1 MRGGG
6 VLAGFADRCVRRLAV
21 AALASSALLPAGAAP
36 GAAPVEELERL
47 LREQDTEG
55 LLWAVEGGGAREDE
69 LTGWL
74 RERAQAWQPVPALE
88 LARRLKDR
96 DAVQALRW
104 SEWAWPEV
112 RVSWAACGWHE
123 SPRAAKLM
131 AHFEARYGDLE
142 TLGEREPGAL
152 LEALRWVI
160 PAYRSYASKAI
171 TRFRARDV
179 TGPEENLG
187 WLCGPDQPLGDR
199 FRLEPFL
206 NMRSARAG
214 ELRHQRERAAEKVL
228 AVPPVNPD
236 GLSIRKVPGR
246 HLGAQP
252 LAWLDDER
260 LLFHAWVRDEIPG
273 VRQVRVWNVRTGVVE
288 VPAHVP
294 EGGVNLIC
302 LRDGIVG
309 YAALEGSGGEV
320 AYYHGLFGQEVK
332 LPPPPPPPSLD
343 GHGDRSGR
351 VEPVLDPM
359 SCRPWDA
366 RHRRL
371 SGPLG
376 FDIPLLPGHGALRH
390 GQVELQLL
398 PEDGGVPLFEMP
410 PPLPERYDLGRLRF
424 VGFDGGYA
432 LFPSW
437 AKTSED
443 QTADADVFRFWPDGR
458 FGVEVYPLGRWFAVF
473 YPEKSVLTRRG
484 LLFARHPLGPRR
496 GHQFVHGLFLAGG
509 GTLAWL
515 LLGDIDGELV
525 VSPDGCRVA
534 ASLAP
539 SQTQRR
545 TQLYAIDVC
554 KVGLAAPGGDDPAA
568 GRAGDREAER

>member
-1 MRGGG
+1 MRGRGG
-6 VLAGFADRCVRRLAV
+6 ILAGPAGRCVRRLAG
-21 AALASSALLPAGAAP
+21 AALVVSALLPGGVAL

-55 LLWAVEGGGAREDE
+55 LLWAFEGGGAREDE
-69 LTGWL
+69 LMGWL
-74 RERAQAWQPVPALE
+74 QERAQAWQPVPALE

-112 RVSWAACGWHE
+112 RLGLQACAWIK
-123 SPRAAKLM
+123 SPRAAKLV

-142 TLGEREPGAL
+142 TLGEREPGAW

-160 PAYRSYASKAI
+160 PAYKSHASLAI

-179 TGPEENLG
+179 TGPQENLG

-199 FRLEPFL
+199 FHLEPFL
-206 NMRSARAG
+206 NERYARAAG
-214 ELRHQRERAAEKVL
+214 LRHRRERAAEPVL

-236 GLSIRKVPGR
+236 RLPIRKVPGR

-288 VPAHVP
+288 VPAHLP

-332 LPPPPPPPSLD
+332 VSPPAADPQGLQN
-343 GHGDRSGR
+343 RR
-351 VEPVLDPM
+351 AEPVLDAM
-359 SCRPWDA
+359 SCQPWDA

-376 FDIPLLPGHGALRH
+376 FDIPLLPGHGALRN
-390 GQVELQLL
+390 GRIELQLL

-410 PPLPERYDLGRLRF
+410 PPLPKRYYLGRLRY

-432 LFPSW
+432 LFPQLQ
-437 AKTSED
+437 TSEE
-443 QTADADVFRFWPDGR
+443 QTADANVFRFWPDGR

-484 LLFARHPLGPRR
+484 LLFARYPLGPRR
-496 GHQFVHGLFLAGG
+496 GHQFLNGLFLAGG

-515 LLGDIDGELV
+515 LPGEMDGELV
-525 VSPDGCRVA
+525 MSPDGCRVA
-534 ASLAP
+534 ASIGARQGRLKA
-539 SQTQRR
+539 
-545 TQLYAIDVC
+545 QLHAIDVC
-554 KVGLAAPGGDDPAA
+554 EAGPAAPGDDDPAA
-568 GRAGDREAER
+568 GRAGDGETER